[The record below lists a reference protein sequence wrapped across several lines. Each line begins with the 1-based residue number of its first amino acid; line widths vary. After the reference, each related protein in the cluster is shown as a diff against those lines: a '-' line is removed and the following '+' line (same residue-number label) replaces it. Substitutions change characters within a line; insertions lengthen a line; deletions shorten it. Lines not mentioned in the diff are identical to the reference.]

1 MDKLDLDKLSD
12 IFDMI
17 KRLVDAIFEMLDKL
31 GVNLD

>member
-17 KRLVDAIFEMLDKL
+17 KRLVDTIFEMLDKL